1 MRAFISLTLAVFRNL
16 SRYRSEYIGNFFGP
30 VFWVIPAWLI
40 VRYANIP
47 DAFGAS
53 VSGFAGAA
61 MYFFIGAIYWNYVEG
76 IWSIALGLRENMRLG
91 TLESLWASP
100 APRFS
105 MIMGWSVGR
114 LLGTTLHSLL
124 AFGLLSALSI
134 IHLRDLSY
142 ENLLIV
148 AYIIFFSVLAAYGFG
163 FVLVGL
169 TLRFRD
175 AESLISMLGNAAPL
189 LGGILFPI
197 TYLPLPLQG
206 LAYLFPFTY
215 GVDALRG
222 VLLRSTTLLPLRTEI
237 FLLFVMGILF
247 PLSGW
252 FFFLEI
258 EKRAR
263 VEGIGEF

>member
-1 MRAFISLTLAVFRNL
+1 MRAFIALTLAILRNL
-16 SRYRSEYIGNFFGP
+16 SRYRSEYIGSFLGP

-40 VRYANIP
+40 VRYANIS
-47 DAFGAS
+47 DIFG
-53 VSGFAGAA
+53 VNDPTFTVAA
-61 MYFFIGAIYWNYVEG
+61 MYFFIGATYWNYVEG

-91 TLESLWASP
+91 TLESLWVSP
-100 APRFS
+100 APRLS

-134 IHLRDLSY
+134 IHLRDLSF
-142 ENLLIV
+142 ENILTV
-148 AYIIFFSVLAAYGFG
+148 TNIILFSVLAAYGFG

-169 TLRFRD
+169 TLKFKD
-175 AESLISMLGNAAPL
+175 AESMISMLGNAAPL

-197 TYLPLPLQG
+197 TYLPIPLRAV
-206 LAYLFPFTY
+206 AYLFPFTY

-222 VLLRSTTLLPLRTEI
+222 ILFGSKTLLSLPTEI
-237 FLLFVMGILF
+237 ALIITMGVLF
-247 PLSGW
+247 PIFGW
-252 FFFLEI
+252 IFFSWI
-258 EKRAR
+258 ENKAR

>member
-1 MRAFISLTLAVFRNL
+1 MYAFMSLTIAVLRSL
-16 SRYRSEYIGNFFGP
+16 SRYRSEYVGSFLGP

-40 VRYANIP
+40 VRYANTP
-47 DAFGAS
+47 GVFGADAS
-53 VSGFAGAA
+53 SFTVAA
-61 MYFFIGAIYWNYVEG
+61 MYFFIGATYWNYVEG

-134 IHLRDLSY
+134 IHLRDLSF
-142 ENLLIV
+142 ENILAVINVIV
-148 AYIIFFSVLAAYGFG
+148 FSVLAAYGFG

-169 TLRFRD
+169 TLKFKD
-175 AESLISMLGNAAPL
+175 AESMISMLGNAAPL

-197 TYLPLPLQG
+197 AYLPVPLRTI
-206 LAYLFPFTY
+206 AYLFPFTY

-222 VLLRSTTLLPLRTEI
+222 ILFGSKTLLPLPTEI
-237 FLLFVMGILF
+237 ALIIAMGVLLPIFGWLF
-247 PLSGW
+247 FSW
-252 FFFLEI
+252 I
-258 EKRAR
+258 ENRAR
-263 VEGIGEF
+263 MEGIGEF